1 MHKKIFFLLVFVV
14 ISIVHGQQQTD
25 DTAHFTLKPTLT
37 PDAKAVIFSYEGDLW
52 KVSSDGGEAYRITAM
67 QGVETNPSVSPDGKW
82 LAFSSYQYGNNDVY
96 IMPLKG
102 GKITQLTF
110 HQADDMMSSWSWD
123 STTINFTSNRYN
135 LETNYTIA
143 INGGTPKRT
152 FGHYFNR
159 VHNVVQHPKTND
171 IYFNESSE
179 ASFDANRKRYKGDY
193 NPDIKSYNQQTK
205 KYTQHTTYRG
215 KDFATTIDAAGNI
228 YFQSDSGNGEYNL
241 YKLENGT
248 STQLTN
254 FSTSI
259 MWPKVSAN
267 GEKIVFRKDYQLFV
281 YDVAN
286 KTTKKLKINISNNS
300 TLEKEESYT
309 VKGAITFF
317 DVSSDGKKMAFVAR
331 GKLFVSDVKGK
342 FVKEIPTNSLEA
354 VKEVKWLKDNNSL
367 LFSQSDK
374 GYYNWFVTSVTSK
387 FETKQL
393 TKNTQN
399 NRQITFNA
407 DKTKG
412 VYLRGRNDIYILD
425 LETFKSELIVTDE
438 LWGFYNSNPQFSPD
452 GKYIS
457 YTAYRDFEAD
467 IFVYNIASK
476 KSINLTKT
484 KVSEREPIWSADG
497 KYIYLSSER
506 TAPSFPS
513 GGSGNS
519 KVYKMAL
526 DKYEKPFKIDK
537 INALFKEE
545 KKKEKDEKDGKDKK
559 TTKKKEEVIVAIN
572 EKGLMDRLTLV
583 SPQFGNQHSIT
594 VVNDGE
600 KTHVLYVSNHDQ
612 GKRKLWKTTL
622 APFENNKTV
631 KLSDK
636 TINGYQFNSVGKK
649 HFILSGGNISTVDL
663 KANKLQPVTI
673 DYRFHKS
680 LSNEF
685 DQMYYEAWAGMEENY
700 YDENFH
706 GENWQKLRDQYATY
720 LPYVSSRANLRL
732 IFNDMLGELNTSH
745 SGFRSSG
752 KEEET
757 YHGTRTSETGII
769 FNTENPFVVERIVTE
784 GPTDIKNKDLKKG
797 DKLVAVNGKRIN
809 EKSNREQYF
818 ANPKFNE
825 ELQLTFSRNNKEF
838 KVNIHAISFWG
849 LKDLLIDEWQDQN
862 QAHVDKKSNNK
873 IAYVCM
879 KDMGRRELTKFYQD
893 LISDEAYKEGLILDL
908 RWNTGGNVHDAVLN
922 FLRQKQYLNWK
933 YREGKLTSQS
943 NFNYGDKPIVLLIN
957 EQSLSDAEMT
967 AAGFKELKIGTIVGT
982 ETYRW
987 IIFTTSKS
995 LVDGSS
1001 YRLPTWGCYT
1011 LDGKDLEMSGVAPDV
1026 YVGENFKQRLENEM
1040 PQLDKAIEIILKEL
1054 NKK

>member
-1 MHKKIFFLLVFVV
+1 MYKKIVFLFLFVLV
-14 ISIVHGQQQTD
+14 SIVNGQQKTD

-37 PDAKAVIFSYEGDLW
+37 PDAKDVIFSYEGDLW
-52 KVSSDGGEAYRITAM
+52 KVSSNGGEAYRLTAM

-82 LAFSSYQYGNNDVY
+82 LAFSSSQYGNSDVY

-110 HQADDMMSSWSWD
+110 HQASDRVSSWNWD
-123 STTINFTSNRYN
+123 SKTINIRSNRYN
-135 LETNYTIA
+135 LMTNYTIS

-159 VHNVVQHPKTND
+159 VHNVIQHPKTND
-171 IYFNESSE
+171 IYFNESGES
-179 ASFDANRKRYKGDY
+179 SLDANRKRYKGDY
-193 NPDIKSYNQQTK
+193 NPDIKSYNQKTK

-215 KDFATTIDAAGNI
+215 KDFATTIDELGNV
-228 YFQSDSGNGEYNL
+228 YFKSDRDNGEYNL

-248 STQLTN
+248 ITQLTN

-281 YDVAN
+281 YDVA
-286 KTTKKLKINISNNS
+286 KKSSKKLNVNINNNS
-300 TLEKEESYT
+300 TLEKEESYA

-317 DVSSDGKKMAFVAR
+317 DISPDGKKMAFVAR

-354 VKEVKWLKDNNSL
+354 VKEVKWLKDNSSL
-367 LFSQSDK
+367 LFSRSDK
-374 GYYNWFVTSVTSK
+374 GYYNWFVTSVTNK
-387 FETKQL
+387 FKTKQL
-393 TKNTQN
+393 TKKTQN

-412 VYLRGRNDIYILD
+412 VYLRGRNEIYLID
-425 LETFKSELIVTDE
+425 LKTFKSELIVTDE
-438 LWGFYNSNPQFSPD
+438 LWGFYNSNPYFSPD

-457 YTAYRDFEAD
+457 YTAVRDFEAD
-467 IFVYNIASK
+467 IFVCNIATK
-476 KSINLTKT
+476 KIINLTKT
-484 KVSEREPIWSADG
+484 KVSEREPTWSADG

-506 TAPSFPS
+506 TAPNFPS
-513 GGSGNS
+513 GGNGNS
-519 KVYKMAL
+519 KVYQMAL

-537 INALFKEE
+537 INELLEEEKEE
-545 KKKEKDEKDGKDKK
+545 KKEKNSKDKK
-559 TTKKKEEVIVAIN
+559 DIKEKKKVTVAIN
-572 EKGLMDRLTLV
+572 EKGLMDRLTLI
-583 SPQFGNQHSIT
+583 SPRFGNQRNISVI
-594 VVNDGE
+594 NDGD
-600 KTHVLYVSNHDQ
+600 KTHVLYISNHDQ
-612 GKRKLWKTTL
+612 GKSKLWKTTL
-622 APFENNKTV
+622 APFEDNKTV

-636 TINGYQFNSVGKK
+636 SIFRYQFITAGKK
-649 HFILSGGNISTVDL
+649 NYILSSGIISTVDL
-663 KANKLQPVTI
+663 KANKIKPIAI
-673 DYRFHKS
+673 DYRFNKS

-685 DQMYYEAWAGMEENY
+685 DQMYYEAWAGMEESY

-706 GENWQKLRDQYATY
+706 GENWQKLRDQYAAY

-745 SGFRSSG
+745 SGFSSYG

-757 YHGTRTSETGII
+757 YYGTRTSETGII
-769 FNTENPFVVERIVTE
+769 FNTENPFVIERIVPD

-797 DKLVAVNGKRIN
+797 DKLVAVNGKRVN
-809 EKSNREQYF
+809 EKANREQYF
-818 ANPKFNE
+818 SNPKFND
-825 ELQLTFSRNNKEF
+825 ELRLTFSRNNKEF
-838 KVNIHAISFWG
+838 YVNVHAISFWR
-849 LKDLLIDEWQDQN
+849 LKSLLTDEWQDQN
-862 QAHVDKKSNNK
+862 QAHVDKKSKNK

-879 KDMGRRELTKFYQD
+879 LDMGRGELTKFYQD
-893 LISDEAYKEGLILDL
+893 LMSEEAYKDGLILDL
-908 RWNTGGNVHDAVLN
+908 RYNTGGNVHDAVLN

-943 NFNYGDKPIVLLIN
+943 NFNYGDKPIVLLVN

-967 AAGFKELKIGTIVGT
+967 AAGFKELKMGTIVGT

-987 IIFTTSKS
+987 IIFTTRRS

-1011 LDGKDLEMSGVAPDV
+1011 LDGKDLEKHGVAPDV
-1026 YVGENFKQRLENEM
+1026 YVGKNFKQRLENET

-1054 NKK
+1054 EKK